1 MIDPTK
7 SQLIPPPK
15 EEKKKD
21 ADHER
26 LLKEQEEALVK
37 FAQQKKEEEEA
48 KKRKD
53 EDRIKKDEDERKRRL
68 DEEVQRRVEE
78 AKEQR
83 KREEL
88 ERKIREEVERA
99 KREEAEK
106 KLKEEAVR
114 KLREDEKRI
123 MEEAER
129 RVKEQMYLEEVQK
142 KLKEE
147 AEKKIQEEVEK
158 KLKESQEKKDLESSK
173 KIEEHKKSKEEENMK
188 FIYEQRLEELKAK
201 LAEAEKKI
209 DAVKSKDMAPVPPK
223 VSVYNDAETEAKA
236 NEIKIF
242 LLEKGIKEEEIRVMN
257 GSGNIELIGAVKQQR
272 GDKFQ
277 FPVAI
282 INNIIVGNIDDI
294 KAYNVEGILDDIIAG
309 KNAHLPSKKGT
320 TAPPELQIGFIDGT
334 INLAEW
340 TIYGLGTL
348 VLLPVI
354 APYKFLTWA
363 FGSKKPELEAGVDI
377 DVIHT
382 NWYYRHQLRTF
393 RFTEENVFRLRP
405 GYNDVRA
412 VHKYEEIALLDR
424 VDATN
429 VIISY
434 KDKSSPDYIRAPPN
448 DVKRIRDIVL
458 KNSKVKPQ
466 LKGWEEQ

>member
-1 MIDPTK
+1 
-7 SQLIPPPK
+7 
-15 EEKKKD
+15 
-21 ADHER
+21 
-26 LLKEQEEALVK
+26 
-37 FAQQKKEEEEA
+37 
-48 KKRKD
+48 
-53 EDRIKKDEDERKRRL
+53 
-68 DEEVQRRVEE
+68 
-78 AKEQR
+78 
-83 KREEL
+83 
-88 ERKIREEVERA
+88 
-99 KREEAEK
+99 
-106 KLKEEAVR
+106 
-114 KLREDEKRI
+114 
-123 MEEAER
+123 
-129 RVKEQMYLEEVQK
+129 
-142 KLKEE
+142 
-147 AEKKIQEEVEK
+147 
-158 KLKESQEKKDLESSK
+158 
-173 KIEEHKKSKEEENMK
+173 MK

-242 LLEKGIKEEEIRVMN
+242 LLEKGLKEEDIRVMN
-257 GSGNIELIGAVKQQR
+257 GSGNIEVIGAVKQQR

-282 INNIIVGNIDDI
+282 INNIIVGNIEDI

-309 KNAHLPSKKGT
+309 KNTRLPSKKGT

-382 NWYYRHQLRTF
+382 NWYYSHQLRTF

-466 LKGWEEQ
+466 LKGWEE